1 MTAALDLDDWA
12 DLPSFGAVAS
22 RSAILP
28 AYPLTQKTGRVTS
41 HERTLPLNDD
51 DGPKPVRQSG
61 LAEDEPRPVAQS
73 RFRRECFDT
82 LQPSGQAWNVKGL
95 WPRAGVCFVAG
106 PSMSGKS
113 FWTLDALTR
122 VVRGEPVLGRKSKA
136 CGVLYVASEAPGGV
150 RNRIKALREKTGPL
164 GGAFEMIGQAPNL
177 TNPDDIADLRAV
189 LIESKAAMAGQ
200 GIRLGIVAIDTLS
213 ASIPG
218 ADENTAKDMSPVLS
232 ALQSLAHDLDL
243 MILLVAHTGKDAER
257 GLRGWSGLMANADGL
272 IMLSAASEGQRSG
285 TVEKVKDGLAGDRF
299 GFELDVIDIGTD
311 EDGDPVTTC
320 VVRDTG
326 TPGQN
331 QVSRRVAPKMAMV
344 LRCYHLCVDAG
355 QFENV
360 PATGGVP
367 HGTKGVPRDKLRE
380 RMTAEGFTAGTENPE
395 SIRRSMNRT
404 IDALIEKQTLRGNP
418 SLVWEPLQ

>member
-1 MTAALDLDDWA
+1 MAMPPETITADVVEF
-12 DLPSFGAVAS
+12 LPRLA
-22 RSAILP
+22 P
-28 AYPLTQKTGRVTS
+28 A
-41 HERTLPLNDD
+41 
-51 DGPKPVRQSG
+51 
-61 LAEDEPRPVAQS
+61 S
-73 RFRRECFDT
+73 RFRREFFDT
-82 LQPSGQAWNVKGL
+82 LEPSEQQWTVKGL

-113 FWTLDALTR
+113 FWTLDAMTR
-122 VVRGEPVLGRKSKA
+122 VVQGEPVLGRKSKA

-177 TNPDDIADLRAV
+177 TDPDDVDDLRAM
-189 LIESKAAMAGQ
+189 LIESKAAMERQ

-218 ADENTAKDMSPVLS
+218 ADENTAKDMSPILS
-232 ALQSLAHDLDL
+232 ALQSLAQDLDVVFL
-243 MILLVAHTGKDAER
+243 VVAHTGKDAER

-299 GFELDVIDIGTD
+299 GFELDVVEIGTD
-311 EDGDPVTTC
+311 EDGDQVTTC
-320 VVRDTG
+320 VVRDTE

-331 QVSRRVAPKMAMV
+331 RVSRKVAPKMALV
-344 LRCYHLCVDAG
+344 LRCYHLCIEAG
-355 QFENV
+355 HFETV
-360 PATGGVP
+360 PAAGGVP
-367 HGTKGVPRDKLRE
+367 AGTKGVPRDKLRE

-395 SIRRSMNRT
+395 SIRKAMNRT
-404 IDALIEKQTLRGNP
+404 IDALIENQALRANQY
-418 SLVWEPLQ
+418 LVWEPLQ